1 MMVFLNEGES
11 PELVY
16 AAMVANGEMVAFEDI
31 RFVRWMTKEEV
42 DLTPREADCR

>member
-1 MMVFLNEGES
+1 MVFLNEGES

-42 DLTPREADCR
+42 DLTPREGDCR